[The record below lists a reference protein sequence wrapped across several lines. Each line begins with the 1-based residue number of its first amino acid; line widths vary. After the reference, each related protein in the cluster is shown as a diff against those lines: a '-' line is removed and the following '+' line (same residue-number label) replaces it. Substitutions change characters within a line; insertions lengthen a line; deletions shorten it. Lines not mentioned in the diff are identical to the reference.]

1 MLSVAIT
8 TQNAFYELG
17 LHSLLQ
23 KVFNKDGVEDYLF
36 FNPHEKKSIHLA
48 NVIFKDFMV
57 IVNIYQESG
66 FIAKCTSSGHTPMM
80 TVNIPFNSSQLDI
93 YDIISKIK
101 KILAIARLS
110 HCNMM
115 NSDIFRRLG
124 LKNYIQLSI
133 TESRVVELTGQGY
146 TITDISNILERSE
159 KTVLTH
165 RRNAIRK
172 LGVLNRVEFYNYAS
186 HMKNYSNKEAVFI
199 CI

>member
-36 FNPHEKKSIHLA
+36 LNPHEKSIHLA

-66 FIAKCTSSGHTPMM
+66 FIARCTSSGHTPMM

-159 KTVLTH
+159 KQ
-165 RRNAIRK
+165 
-172 LGVLNRVEFYNYAS
+172 Y
-186 HMKNYSNKEAVFI
+186 
-199 CI
+199 

>member
-1 MLSVAIT
+1 M
-8 TQNAFYELG
+8 
-17 LHSLLQ
+17 
-23 KVFNKDGVEDYLF
+23 
-36 FNPHEKKSIHLA
+36 
-48 NVIFKDFMV
+48 IFKDFMV

-66 FIAKCTSSGHTPMM
+66 FIAKCTSSNHTPMM

-101 KILAIARLS
+101 KILTIARLS

-115 NSDIFRRLG
+115 NSDIFRQLG

-172 LGVLNRVEFYNYAS
+172 LGVLNRLEFYNYAS